1 MIDKNSVSS
10 IGESSIMKK
19 DRIMIVDLNNSGL
32 DKDKSQDNESDDS
45 MNSPKNL

>member
-1 MIDKNSVSS
+1 
-10 IGESSIMKK
+10 
-19 DRIMIVDLNNSGL
+19 MIVDLNNSGL